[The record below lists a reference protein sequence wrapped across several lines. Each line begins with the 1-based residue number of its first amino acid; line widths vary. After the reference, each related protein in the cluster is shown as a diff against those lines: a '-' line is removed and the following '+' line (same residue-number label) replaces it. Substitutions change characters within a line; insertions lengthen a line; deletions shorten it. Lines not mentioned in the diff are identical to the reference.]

1 MNSSNRKIVEKKEK
15 NKSFLEINQQAF
27 TELVTFVD
35 FVDEKLNIGF
45 VEVNFAQD
53 GDILIDALINH
64 QDCQNIQFEILNF
77 SDPDLRFLRDE
88 LVSALK

>member
-1 MNSSNRKIVEKKEK
+1 MNNSDREIVEETEQ

-27 TELVTFVD
+27 TELLTFVD

-53 GDILIDALINH
+53 RDILIEALINH
-64 QDCQNIQFEILNF
+64 QDCQNIQFEVLNF
-77 SDPDLRFLRDE
+77 SDPNLRFFSR
-88 LVSALK
+88 